1 MNSKTPSHS
10 TTEPEEKQEPSAF
23 FLRKVELASINAA
36 SKYLDIPS
44 GLPKEKTLAK
54 LTSKQEAGLREI
66 EENAIATFQGD
77 LPQLEAALGMLRMGH
92 HFGWKVLYIIH
103 SKKTI
108 RNYETILNTKIRDIF
123 PETGPSSYRSFGLN
137 LAMRFS
143 NFWKVV
149 GGDTKIPRKRD
160 VA

>member
-1 MNSKTPSHS
+1 MNSKTPSHPTS
-10 TTEPEEKQEPSAF
+10 DPEEKQEPSVS
-23 FLRKVELASINAA
+23 FLRKVELASINVA
-36 SKYLDIPS
+36 SKYLEIPS
-44 GLPKEKTLAK
+44 GLPKEKALAK
-54 LTSKQEAGLREI
+54 LTTKQEAQLREI

-77 LPQLEAALGMLRMGH
+77 LPQLEAALGMLRLGL

-108 RNYETILNTKIRDIF
+108 RNYETILNIKIRDIF

-137 LAMRFS
+137 IALRFS

-160 VA
+160 IA